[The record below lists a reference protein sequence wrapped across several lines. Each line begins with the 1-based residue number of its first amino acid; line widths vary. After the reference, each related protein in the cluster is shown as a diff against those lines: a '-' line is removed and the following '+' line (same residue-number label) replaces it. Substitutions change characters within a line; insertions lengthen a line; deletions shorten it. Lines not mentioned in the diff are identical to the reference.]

1 MRDKLF
7 GTDGLRGR
15 VNEYPMTPDI
25 ALRLGMAV
33 GQKFR
38 NGGRKHKVIIGKDTR
53 LSGYVF
59 ETALTSGLCAIG
71 LDVYLVGPMP
81 TPAISFLTRN
91 MRADLGVVISASHN
105 SFQDN
110 GIKFFDSEGFK
121 LADELEDEI
130 AQLTLAENPAWDFP
144 APNRVGRAHR
154 IVDSKGRYI
163 VYLQHT
169 FPRDMTLKGMKIVL
183 DCAHGAA
190 YGVAPN
196 VFEELGAEVIAL
208 GVKPDGVNIN
218 EGCGSLH
225 PDIVAAKVRECGAD
239 IGLAL
244 DGDADRL
251 IVVDEQGKV
260 LDGDQ
265 IMALCAQDML
275 EQGKLPGGTL
285 VATVMSNMALDI
297 FMRANGGN
305 LLRTPV
311 GDRYVVEAMRR
322 EGAMLGG
329 EQSGHLIFMEHS
341 TTGDGTLAALQ
352 LLRIMCQKNLPLSLL
367 AHLIEPFPQVMV
379 NVKLERR
386 VPFEDLPE
394 VARAVA
400 AVEAELAGRGRVLLR
415 YSGTEPKARV
425 MVEGED
431 IARVEQ
437 YAADIAAV
445 LESSLR

>member
-1 MRDKLF
+1 
-7 GTDGLRGR
+7 
-15 VNEYPMTPDI
+15 
-25 ALRLGMAV
+25 
-33 GQKFR
+33 
-38 NGGRKHKVIIGKDTR
+38 
-53 LSGYVF
+53 
-59 ETALTSGLCAIG
+59 
-71 LDVYLVGPMP
+71 
-81 TPAISFLTRN
+81 
-91 MRADLGVVISASHN
+91 
-105 SFQDN
+105 
-110 GIKFFDSEGFK
+110 
-121 LADELEDEI
+121 
-130 AQLTLAENPAWDFP
+130 
-144 APNRVGRAHR
+144 
-154 IVDSKGRYI
+154 
-163 VYLQHT
+163 
-169 FPRDMTLKGMKIVL
+169 
-183 DCAHGAA
+183 
-190 YGVAPN
+190 
-196 VFEELGAEVIAL
+196 
-208 GVKPDGVNIN
+208 
-218 EGCGSLH
+218 
-225 PDIVAAKVRECGAD
+225 
-239 IGLAL
+239 
-244 DGDADRL
+244 
-251 IVVDEQGKV
+251 
-260 LDGDQ
+260 
-265 IMALCAQDML
+265 
-275 EQGKLPGGTL
+275 
-285 VATVMSNMALDI
+285 MALDI